1 MGIMGCDWWSAEP
14 RPHAGVVLGVRSGI
28 DRAVG
33 RDDHPPV
40 RVEGDCARVGMNRRA
55 VAGIRIGEAAD
66 RQRPR
71 VDPKCRQSEW
81 RGHNSVTSHID
92 RVFIVRIDRDGEI
105 NRRLLNTVVEGRRRK
120 LGPGRAGIS
129 RPEKSG
135 HLVRGQIDDA
145 GGDSPAGAVAIF
157 MTVWLA
163 PWIVPPLCAAPNVCV
178 QVAPLSLL
186 T

>member
-1 MGIMGCDWWSAEP
+1 VPSDVTIIRPFASKAIARESEWTVEP
-14 RPHAGVVLGVRSGI
+14 LPVFASVRLLTVNVPAS
-28 DRAVG
+28 
-33 RDDHPPV
+33 
-40 RVEGDCARVGMNRRA
+40 
-55 VAGIRIGEAAD
+55 
-66 RQRPR
+66 
-71 VDPKCRQSEW
+71 DPKCRQSEW

-92 RVFIVRIDRDGEI
+92 QVFIVRIDRDGEI